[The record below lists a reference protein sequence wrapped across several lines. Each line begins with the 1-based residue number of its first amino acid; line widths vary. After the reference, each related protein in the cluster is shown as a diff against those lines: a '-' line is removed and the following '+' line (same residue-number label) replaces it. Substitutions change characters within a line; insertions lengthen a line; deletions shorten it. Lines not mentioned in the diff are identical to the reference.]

1 MASPPD
7 PLIAALAK
15 RQRGHVMRRQLLDS
29 GLGEKAIDYRLK
41 TSRLIPVYAGVYAVG
56 HLPTLPQ
63 DRAVGAV
70 LACGPGAVLSHGSAA
85 ALWGIFQRWEM
96 PFEVT
101 ATSAHSRR
109 GIRVHR
115 AALTRNDIRIHLG
128 IRVTSPA
135 RTLLDNCPRLR
146 DKALRRAVNELRLQ
160 RHLRLTELAELLER
174 FPRNR
179 GASRLRPFLQPPGG
193 PTRSEFE
200 DAFLEFAERYGLP
213 QPLVNTRI
221 AGREVDAL
229 FAAERVIVEL
239 DGYRF
244 HASRERFERDRDG
257 DAEMLAIGLATV
269 RITWE
274 RMTRTPAREAERLL
288 RILGARRAA

>member
-1 MASPPD
+1 VAVSLD
-7 PLIAALAK
+7 PLIATLAK
-15 RQRGHVMRRQLLDS
+15 RQRGYVTRQQLLDA
-29 GLGEKAIDYRLK
+29 GLGEQAIKYRLK

-63 DRAVGAV
+63 DRAVGAL

-115 AALTRNDIRIHLG
+115 AALTRKDIRIQLG

-146 DKALRRAVNELRLQ
+146 DKALTRAVNELRLQ

-193 PTRSEFE
+193 LTRSEFE
-200 DAFLEFAERYGLP
+200 DAFLEFAERHGLP

-239 DGYRF
+239 DGYKF
-244 HASRERFERDRDG
+244 HSSRERFERDRDG

-274 RMTRTPAREAERLL
+274 RMTQTPAREAERLL